1 VTGPIVFISHF
12 KIKEGKLED
21 VKQLSEN
28 VSKFIEANKP
38 GTAVFL
44 QFTNADGTELSIIHV
59 FPDADAFD
67 KHVEGAG
74 ERSNKAFEI
83 LVPTRR
89 EVYGRPSEQ
98 AMATLIPPE
107 GSGIIFKQMSDL
119 AAGYIRLKGA

>member
-1 VTGPIVFISHF
+1 MTGPIVFISHF
-12 KIKEGKLED
+12 KIKEGKLDD

-38 GTAVFL
+38 GTAAFL

-67 KHVEGAG
+67 KHLEGAG

-83 LVPTRR
+83 IVPDRR
-89 EVYGRPSEQ
+89 EVYGLPSDK
-98 AMATLIPPE
+98 AMTTLIPPD
-107 GSGIIFKQMSDL
+107 GSSITFKQMSEL
-119 AAGYIRLKGA
+119 AAGYIRL

>member
-67 KHVEGAG
+67 KHNEGAG
-74 ERSNKAFEI
+74 ERSNKAFEVI
-83 LVPTRR
+83 IPTRR
-89 EVYGRPSEQ
+89 EIYGLPSDQ
-98 AMATLIPPE
+98 AMAILTPPE
-107 GSGIIFKQMSDL
+107 GSGIIFKQMPEL
-119 AAGYIRLKGA
+119 AAGYIRLKSE